1 MKFYAKGKIL
11 LTAEYAVLGGAKAL
25 ALPTKLGQSLEVI
38 KTSTGKLEWKSIDV
52 NGKVWY
58 ENSFDKTTFSAHQ
71 QNDAIGQRL
80 QQLFQTINTENTR
93 LFSDINGL
101 MFVSTLEF
109 ERNWGLGSSSTLVSL
124 LAQWSKVNPY
134 VLLQNVFGGSGYDIA
149 CATAEGALLY
159 ERTNRIH
166 PNVTPVDFNPSFKDQ
181 LFFIHLNKKQDSQQ
195 AVAAFDSSVLTPD
208 KIETVNELTRAFLA
222 DSTLDHFQEQV
233 VKHEKFIGAM
243 INTIPIQKRVFD
255 DYPGTIKSLGAWGGD
270 FSLACGAADTTAYFA
285 TKGYKTCLPYEALIA
300 S

>member
-58 ENSFDKTTFSAHQ
+58 ENSFDKTTFSTHQ
-71 QNDAIGQRL
+71 QNDTIGQRL
-80 QQLFQTINTENTR
+80 QQLFRTINAENTR
-93 LFSDINGL
+93 LFSEINGL

-134 VLLQNVFGGSGYDIA
+134 VLLHNVFGGSGYDIA

-159 ERTNRIH
+159 ERTNGIH
-166 PNVTPVDFNPSFKDQ
+166 PNVTPIDFNPSFKEQ

-195 AVAAFDSSVLTPD
+195 AVAAFDSSILTPD

-222 DSTLDHFQEQV
+222 DLTLDHFQEQV

-243 INTIPIQKRVFD
+243 INTTPIQKRVFD

-270 FSLACGAADTTAYFA
+270 FILACGAADTTAYFSS
-285 TKGYKTCLPYEALIA
+285 KGYKTCLPYEALIA

>member
-58 ENSFDKTTFSAHQ
+58 ENSFDKTTFSTHQ
-71 QNDAIGQRL
+71 QKDDIGQRL
-80 QQLFQTINTENTR
+80 QQLFQTINAENTR
-93 LFSDINGL
+93 LFTEINGL

-134 VLLQNVFGGSGYDIA
+134 VLLQNVFGGSGYDVA
-149 CATAEGALLY
+149 CATAEGAILY
-159 ERTNRIH
+159 ERTNGIH
-166 PNVTPVDFNPSFKDQ
+166 PNITPVDFNPTFKDQ
-181 LFFIHLNKKQDSQQ
+181 LFFIHLNKKKDSQQ
-195 AVAAFDSSVLTPD
+195 AVAEFDSNVLKPN
-208 KIETVNELTRAFLA
+208 KIETVNKLTRAFL
-222 DSTLDHFQEQV
+222 SNLTLDHFKEEV
-233 VKHEKFIGAM
+233 VRHERFIGAL
-243 INTIPIQKRVFD
+243 INTIPIQKRLFD
-255 DYPGTIKSLGAWGGD
+255 DYPGAIKSLGAWGGD
-270 FSLACGAADTTAYFA
+270 FILACGAADTADYFA
-285 TKGYKTCLPYEALIA
+285 IKGYKTCFTYQSLVD